1 VDQLTIRG
9 FDPELER
16 RIRQVAEEKGLSLS
30 KAVLWLL
37 RRGAGL
43 SDGSARGP
51 VVGSSLDHLIGS
63 WTKDEGRELL
73 GSLEVFEAID
83 ESLWS

>member
-1 VDQLTIRG
+1 MHQLTLRG

-16 RIRQVAEEKGLSLS
+16 RIRQVAGEKGLSLS

-43 SDGSARGP
+43 SDGPTRGP

-63 WTKDEGRELL
+63 WTRDEGREFL